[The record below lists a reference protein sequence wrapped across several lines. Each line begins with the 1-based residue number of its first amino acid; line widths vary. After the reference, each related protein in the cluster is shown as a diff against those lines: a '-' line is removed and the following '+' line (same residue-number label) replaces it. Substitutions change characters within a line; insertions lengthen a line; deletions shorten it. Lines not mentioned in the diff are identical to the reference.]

1 MSVRIRLPA
10 NMRPLAGNQ
19 AMVSVEATTVG
30 EAFEQLLG
38 KFPDLRARL
47 LGRDGDLQSYVNVF
61 VNEANIREASQ
72 LDTPVQGGDEL
83 LVIAALAGG

>member
-10 NMRPLAGNQ
+10 NMRPLADNQ
-19 AMVSVEATTVG
+19 AVVAVEATTVG
-30 EAFEQLLG
+30 RALEQLVG
-38 KFPDLRARL
+38 EYPNLRARL
-47 LGRDGDLQSYVNVF
+47 LDREGDLQSYVNVF

-72 LDTPVQGGDEL
+72 LDTPVKGGDEL

>member
-19 AMVSVEATTVG
+19 AVVAVEATTVG

-38 KFPDLRARL
+38 EYPDLRERL
-47 LGRDGDLQSYVNVF
+47 LDRDGDLQSYVNVF

-72 LDTPVQGGDEL
+72 LDTPVKGGDEL